1 MEDISSTVQNLPFQS
16 TGPQGHR
23 GRMRDRLLVRGP
35 EGLADYEVL
44 EMLLFLGIPRGDTK
58 PLAKGLIN
66 AFGSLGGV
74 LAASP
79 EALATQG
86 AMPDEGILPL
96 RLVQA
101 AADRLARAD
110 AIERPLLNSLQLVE
124 TWLRECAAPP
134 DTTRIL
140 FLDNRNRLLGEELAE
155 DPQVLPIRPV
165 LRRALALHAT
175 ALLVADVSDT
185 APAKPGAASAHR
197 LAQAASLVSITVH
210 DRLVL
215 RRDGLSSYRA
225 AGLFKP
231 LAAPR

>member
-1 MEDISSTVQNLPFQS
+1 MGDTSSTVQNVPFQS

-66 AFGSLGGV
+66 AFGSLGRV
-74 LAASP
+74 LAATP
-79 EALATQG
+79 EELVTQG
-86 AMPDEGILPL
+86 AMPEDAILPL

-101 AADRLARAD
+101 AAHRLARAD

-124 TWLRECAAPP
+124 TWLRESPAAPTPPASCSSTTATACWARSPRRTRRSCRSAPCCAAPCRS
-134 DTTRIL
+134 TRP
-140 FLDNRNRLLGEELAE
+140 RCWSPTSRT
-155 DPQVLPIRPV
+155 PR
-165 LRRALALHAT
+165 
-175 ALLVADVSDT
+175 
-185 APAKPGAASAHR
+185 PAKPGAAAAHR

-231 LAAPR
+231 VAATR

>member
-1 MEDISSTVQNLPFQS
+1 MGETSLQNAPFQS

-58 PLAKGLIN
+58 PLAKSLIN

-79 EALATQG
+79 EELETQG
-86 AMPDEGILPL
+86 AMPSEGVLPL

-110 AIERPLLNSLQLVE
+110 AVERPLLNSLQLVE
-124 TWLRECAAPP
+124 TYLRARDAAP

-140 FLDNRNRLLGEELAE
+140 FLDNRNRLLGEEPAA
-155 DPQVLPIRPV
+155 DPQILPIRPV
-165 LRRALALHAT
+165 LRRALSLHAT
-175 ALLVADVSDT
+175 ALLVADISDA
-185 APAKPGAASAHR
+185 APAKPAAAAAHR
-197 LAQAASLVSITVH
+197 LAQAASLVSITLH

-215 RRDGLSSYRA
+215 RRDRLDSYRA

-231 LAAPR
+231 VAAAR

>member
-1 MEDISSTVQNLPFQS
+1 MGDTSLPFGS

-23 GRMRDRLLVRGP
+23 GRMRDRLLLRGAG
-35 EGLADYEVL
+35 GLADYEVL

-74 LAASP
+74 LAAP
-79 EALATQG
+79 PDALAARCELTED
-86 AMPDEGILPL
+86 AALPL

-110 AIERPLLNSLQLVE
+110 AVERPLLGSLQLVE
-124 TWLRECAAPP
+124 TFLRERAAPAG
-134 DTTRIL
+134 TTRIL
-140 FLDNRNRLLGEELAE
+140 FLDNRNRFLGEEAAV
-155 DPQVLPIRPV
+155 DPGTLPIRPV

-175 ALLVADVSDT
+175 ALLIADHAEA
-185 APAKPGAASAHR
+185 APAKGGAAAAHR

-215 RRDGLSSYRA
+215 REGGLASYRA

-231 LAAPR
+231 VPAAR